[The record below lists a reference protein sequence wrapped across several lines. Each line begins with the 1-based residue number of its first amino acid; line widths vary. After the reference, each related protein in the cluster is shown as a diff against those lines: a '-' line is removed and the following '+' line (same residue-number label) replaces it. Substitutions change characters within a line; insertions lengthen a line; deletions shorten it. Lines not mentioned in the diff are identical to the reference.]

1 MDQLSDNDE
10 HSWSD
15 GDTPTPMFATH
26 GWSDTTLTSSLTGR
40 SSFGSWEE
48 DEGVCKLPEVT
59 GLVVGGDVFFTCS
72 TCERYVALS
81 LVSLLGYIWF
91 NNAMRF
97 HCL

>member
-1 MDQLSDNDE
+1 MNQLSDNDE

-59 GLVVGGDVFFTCS
+59 YSNTCVFILGMVRTM
-72 TCERYVALS
+72 YKYQ
-81 LVSLLGYIWF
+81 LLA
-91 NNAMRF
+91 NS
-97 HCL
+97 